1 MSGDA
6 HVDMQT
12 EPAQWAALREVELFL
27 FREAQLAD
35 EHAYQEWFALWTE
48 ELLYWV
54 PCNSDEQAIGRK
66 IALVND
72 NRPELDERLF
82 RLGTKFAHAQNPKS
96 RLSRVIGNVVL
107 QEWDAQRGGR
117 VSSRFHLTEV
127 RAGRQ
132 QTFAGRQTHVLE
144 RRDGEL
150 RMREKH
156 VYLAN
161 NDIPMPNLTFII

>member
-1 MSGDA
+1 MDKETA
-6 HVDMQT
+6 L
-12 EPAQWAALREVELFL
+12 AQWTALREVELFL
-27 FREAQLAD
+27 FKEAQLAD
-35 EHAYQEWFALWTE
+35 EHRYKEWFALWTD

-82 RLGTKFAHAQNPKS
+82 RLGTKHAHAQNPKS
-96 RLSRVIGNVVL
+96 RLSRLVSNVVL
-107 QEWDAQRGGR
+107 EQWDSGSGAT
-117 VSSRFHLTEV
+117 VSSRFLLTEV
-127 RAGRQ
+127 RIGRQ
-132 QTFAGRQTHVLE
+132 TTFAGRMTHVLE
-144 RRDGEL
+144 RHDGQL

-161 NDIPMPNLTFII
+161 NDIAMPNLTFII